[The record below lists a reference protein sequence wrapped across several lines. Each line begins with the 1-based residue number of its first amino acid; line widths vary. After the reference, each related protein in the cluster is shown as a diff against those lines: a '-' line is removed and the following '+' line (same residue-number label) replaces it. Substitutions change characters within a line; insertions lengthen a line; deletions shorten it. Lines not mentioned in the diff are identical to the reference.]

1 MDGQNFD
8 NNQFNKNFNAEQPV
22 QQQPIQQPTQQ
33 NFYQDNT
40 AANTNPYTYTQ
51 QQQVPPVYSAAQ
63 PQPQQSNALSIV
75 SLVMGILSILFGC
88 CYGIGILFAIA
99 GIICAAVGK
108 KKGQKGGI
116 GTAGLVC
123 SIIGAVLSVIML
135 IYVIIVGVALF
146 NDPSFMNELESIY
159 Y

>member
-1 MDGQNFD
+1 MDGQDFD
-8 NNQFNKNFNAEQPV
+8 NNQFNNNMNAEQPV
-22 QQQPIQQPTQQ
+22 QQQPQPTQQ

-40 AANTNPYTYTQ
+40 AANSNPYAYA

-63 PQPQQSNALSIV
+63 PQPQQSNALSVV

-88 CYGIGILFAIA
+88 CYGIGIVFAIA

-135 IYVIIVGVALF
+135 VYVIIVGVALF
-146 NDPSFMNELESIY
+146 NDPSFMNEFESIY

>member
-8 NNQFNKNFNAEQPV
+8 NNQVNNNVNTEQPV
-22 QQQPIQQPTQQ
+22 QQPTQQ

-40 AANTNPYTYTQ
+40 AANTNPYAYT
-51 QQQVPPVYSAAQ
+51 QQQVPPVYNAAQ

-75 SLVMGILSILFGC
+75 SLVLGILSILFGC
-88 CYGIGILFAIA
+88 CYGIGIVFAIA
-99 GIICAAVGK
+99 GIICAVVGK
-108 KKGQKGGI
+108 KKGKKGGI
-116 GTAGLVC
+116 GTAG
-123 SIIGAVLSVIML
+123 IGAVLSVIML